1 MAMKIKLDEWQ
12 STVIPL
18 EDEKVIEQLLLL
30 QKRNII
36 EVNLTSKGIKISANS
51 MVGFEGNQNLR
62 IEIKPKIS
70 GFSVLKMISYIH
82 GFIPIKYPDIAY
94 LGEGEE
100 NVFDLLIVQWLDLVD
115 KLTPKLRQ
123 NYIAIQER
131 KAYIKGK
138 IKVGELTKQGVVTPK
153 TPVEYQVLNIDQI
166 LNQII
171 KAGLIYF
178 KQQTLNPYLVNKIN
192 LLLRDYT
199 SVTNIYLNKNE
210 LESKLLRLTRLEND
224 YRVPLKYLNWLLF
237 LSGIGSNNERGNSLW
252 INMNSLFQDYLT
264 TFLERHSV
272 GYQLESEVSNR
283 TIFKYDSEHNPQN
296 KSSISIRPDLL
307 VYDYNGL
314 RNIVDFKYK
323 NYSEYSISTSD
334 LYQLSNYGLSV
345 AEGIINPIIL
355 YPTEKIF
362 PDQVIHVDLS
372 GLDKNQHILVRSV
385 NLNHLESII
394 DEHDHDRLSNYA
406 KILLSKICQVHNLV

>member
-30 QKRNII
+30 QKRKII

-123 NYIAIQER
+123 NYITIQER

-224 YRVPLKYLNWLLF
+224 YRVSLKYLNWLLS

-307 VYDYNGL
+307 VYNYNGL

-323 NYSEYSISTSD
+323 NYTDHSISTSD
-334 LYQLSNYGLSV
+334 LYQLSNYGLTV
-345 AEGIINPIIL
+345 GEGNINPIIL
-355 YPTEKIF
+355 YPTETDF
-362 PDQVIHVDLS
+362 PDQVIHVNLS
-372 GLDKNQHILVRSV
+372 GLDKNQHITVRSV
-385 NLNHLESII
+385 NLNYLESII
-394 DEHDHDRLSNYA
+394 DERDHDRLSNYA
-406 KILLSKICQVHNLV
+406 KILLN

>member
-30 QKRNII
+30 QKRKII

-82 GFIPIKYPDIAY
+82 GFIPIKYPEIAY

-123 NYIAIQER
+123 NYITIQER

-138 IKVGELTKQGVVTPK
+138 IKIGELTKQGVVSPK

-178 KQQTLNPYLVNKIN
+178 KQQTPNPYLVNKIN

-224 YRVPLKYLNWLLF
+224 YRVPLKYLNWLLS

-283 TIFKYDSEHNPQN
+283 TIFKYDSENNPQN

-345 AEGIINPIIL
+345 GEGNINPIIL
-355 YPTEKIF
+355 YPTEKNF
-362 PDQVIHVDLS
+362 PDQVIHVNLS
-372 GLDKNQHILVRSV
+372 GLDKNQHITVRSV

-406 KILLSKICQVHNLV
+406 KILLS

>member
-138 IKVGELTKQGVVTPK
+138 IKVGELTKQGIVTPK
-153 TPVEYQVLNIDQI
+153 TPVEYQVLNIDQT
-166 LNQII
+166 LNQMI
-171 KAGLIYF
+171 KAGLSYY
-178 KQQTLNPYLVNKIN
+178 KQQTLNPYLVNKINLLIRDYTLVTNIYLNKNKKLNQMIKNGLSYYKQKTLNPYLVNKIN

-199 SVTNIYLNKNE
+199 LVTNIYLNKNE

-224 YRVPLKYLNWLLF
+224 YRVPLKYLNWLLS

-264 TFLERHSV
+264 TVLERHSV

-323 NYSEYSISTSD
+323 NYSEYSISPSD
-334 LYQLSNYGLSV
+334 LYQ
-345 AEGIINPIIL
+345 
-355 YPTEKIF
+355 
-362 PDQVIHVDLS
+362 
-372 GLDKNQHILVRSV
+372 
-385 NLNHLESII
+385 
-394 DEHDHDRLSNYA
+394 
-406 KILLSKICQVHNLV
+406 

>member
-1 MAMKIKLDEWQ
+1 MIIQLDEWT
-12 STVIPL
+12 STVLPL
-18 EDEKVIEQLLLL
+18 VDEEAIEELLLL
-30 QKRNII
+30 QERNII
-36 EVNLTSKGIKISANS
+36 DVSLTSNGVIVSSNS
-51 MVGFEGNQNLR
+51 MVGFEGNQNIR

-70 GFSVLKMISYIH
+70 GFSVLKIIGYIH
-82 GFIPIKYPDIAY
+82 GFIPIKYKESAY
-94 LGEGEE
+94 LGEGEV
-100 NVFDLLIVQWLDLVD
+100 NIFDLLIIQWIDLVA

-123 NYIAIQER
+123 NYITIQER
-131 KAYIKGK
+131 KTYIKGK
-138 IKVGELTKQGVVTPK
+138 VKVGELVKQGIITPQ
-153 TPVEYQVLNIDQI
+153 TPVEYQVLNLDQT

-210 LESKLLRLTRLEND
+210 IDSKLSMLTRLEND
-224 YRVPLKYLNWLLF
+224 YRVPLKYLNWLLS

-314 RNIVDFKYK
+314 RDIVDFKYK

-334 LYQLSNYGLSV
+334 LYQLSNYGLTV
-345 AEGIINPIIL
+345 GEGNINPIIL
-355 YPTEKIF
+355 YPTEKYF
-362 PDQVIHVDLS
+362 PDQVIHVNLS
-372 GLDKNQHILVRSV
+372 GLNKIQHITVRSV

-394 DEHDHDRLSNYA
+394 DEQDHDRLSNYA
-406 KILLSKICQVHNLV
+406 KILIN

>member
-1 MAMKIKLDEWQ
+1 MKIKLDEWQ

-30 QKRNII
+30 QKRKII

-82 GFIPIKYPDIAY
+82 GFIPIKYPEIAY

-123 NYIAIQER
+123 NYITIQER

-138 IKVGELTKQGVVTPK
+138 IKIGELTKQGVVTPK

-224 YRVPLKYLNWLLF
+224 YRVPLKYLNWLLS
-237 LSGIGSNNERGNSLW
+237 LIGIGSNNERGNSLW

-307 VYDYNGL
+307 VYDYGGL
-314 RNIVDFKYK
+314 RSIIDFKYK
-323 NYSEYSISTSD
+323 NYTDHSISTSD
-334 LYQLSNYGLSV
+334 LYQLSNYGLTV
-345 AEGIINPIIL
+345 GEGNINPIIL
-355 YPTEKIF
+355 YPTETDF
-362 PDQVIHVDLS
+362 PDQVIDVNL
-372 GLDKNQHILVRSV
+372 GNLNIKQKITVRGV
-385 NLNHLESII
+385 NLNHLQVLI
-394 DEHDHDRLSNYA
+394 DLQDHVKLLKYA
-406 KILLSKICQVHNLV
+406 KVLMS

>member
-30 QKRNII
+30 QKRKII

-82 GFIPIKYPDIAY
+82 GFIPIKHPEIAY

-123 NYIAIQER
+123 NYITIQER

-199 SVTNIYLNKNE
+199 SVTNIYLNKNDV
-210 LESKLLRLTRLEND
+210 SAKLN
-224 YRVPLKYLNWLLF
+224 
-237 LSGIGSNNERGNSLW
+237 
-252 INMNSLFQDYLT
+252 
-264 TFLERHSV
+264 
-272 GYQLESEVSNR
+272 
-283 TIFKYDSEHNPQN
+283 
-296 KSSISIRPDLL
+296 
-307 VYDYNGL
+307 
-314 RNIVDFKYK
+314 
-323 NYSEYSISTSD
+323 
-334 LYQLSNYGLSV
+334 
-345 AEGIINPIIL
+345 
-355 YPTEKIF
+355 
-362 PDQVIHVDLS
+362 
-372 GLDKNQHILVRSV
+372 
-385 NLNHLESII
+385 
-394 DEHDHDRLSNYA
+394 
-406 KILLSKICQVHNLV
+406 

>member
-1 MAMKIKLDEWQ
+1 MYFFFAILCRKF
-12 STVIPL
+12 
-18 EDEKVIEQLLLL
+18 L
-30 QKRNII
+30 QN
-36 EVNLTSKGIKISANS
+36 T
-51 MVGFEGNQNLR
+51 
-62 IEIKPKIS
+62 
-70 GFSVLKMISYIH
+70 
-82 GFIPIKYPDIAY
+82 
-94 LGEGEE
+94 
-100 NVFDLLIVQWLDLVD
+100 
-115 KLTPKLRQ
+115 
-123 NYIAIQER
+123 
-131 KAYIKGK
+131 
-138 IKVGELTKQGVVTPK
+138 VGELTKQGVVSPK

-224 YRVPLKYLNWLLF
+224 YRVPLKYLNWLLS

-314 RNIVDFKYK
+314 RDIVDFKYK

-345 AEGIINPIIL
+345 GEGNINPIIL
-355 YPTEKIF
+355 YPTEKNF
-362 PDQVIHVDLS
+362 PDQVIHVNLS
-372 GLDKNQHILVRSV
+372 GLDKNQHITVRSV

-406 KILLSKICQVHNLV
+406 KILLN